1 MAQVKIPQDWLVGKD
16 LDILYKR
23 YVSRYNDIAAKQKAK
38 GFSYS
43 VELGGGRGKYS
54 GSMFLPKM
62 SKQEFAA
69 TFIVYHNTMVEDE
82 PNKKWSSEA
91 ARNKAI
97 IENIISEQRH
107 EFSDAQALAYQKWVK
122 EDRGEYIPLSEIHKK
137 TPEIKEQMSRYNK
150 QLEDEGVGSGAARA
164 KIISQVFFGSL

>member
-1 MAQVKIPQDWLVGKD
+1 MAQVKIPEDWLVGKD

-43 VELGGGRGKYS
+43 VELGGGRGKHS

-69 TFIVYHNTMVEDE
+69 TFIVYHNTMIEDE

-91 ARNKAI
+91 ARNKTI

-107 EFSDAQALAYQKWVK
+107 EFSDAQALAYQKWAK
-122 EDRGEYIPLSEIHKK
+122 EDHGEYISLSEIHKK
-137 TPEIKEQMSRYNK
+137 TPEIKAAMFRYNQ
-150 QLEDEGVGSGAARA
+150 QLKDEGVGSGIARA
-164 KIISQVFFGSL
+164 KIISQVFFGST